1 MRLIRYLVLLAAA
14 AVLIACN
21 AIPSHFEKPQ
31 VSLANIS
38 LAKFG
43 LLEQQF
49 VLTLRV
55 TNPNDYEIPVN
66 GLHVNVDINNQP
78 FAQGVS
84 NEKVTL
90 PRLGE
95 QIVKMTVTTNLNQVL
110 KQFKSLQSAD
120 IKLPYRIY
128 GKVYAPLVPAG
139 VAFERKGELDGLSD
153 LAGKLGKG
161 TGN

>member
-1 MRLIRYLVLLAAA
+1 MRMIRYIALLVTA

-21 AIPSHFEKPQ
+21 AIPNHFEKPQ
-31 VSLANIS
+31 VSLASIS

-49 VLTLRV
+49 VLNLRV

-95 QIVKMTVTTNLNQVL
+95 KMVKMNVTTNLNQVL
-110 KQFKSLQSAD
+110 KQLKALQSGD
-120 IKLPYRIY
+120 MKLAYKIY

-139 VAFERKGELDGLSD
+139 LAFERKGELEGLGD
-153 LAGKLGKG
+153 LSGKIADKL
-161 TGN
+161 